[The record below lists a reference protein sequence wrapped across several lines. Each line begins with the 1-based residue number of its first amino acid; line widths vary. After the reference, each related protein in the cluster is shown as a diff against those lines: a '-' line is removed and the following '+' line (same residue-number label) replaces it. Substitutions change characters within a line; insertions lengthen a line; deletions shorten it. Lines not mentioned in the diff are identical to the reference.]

1 MENEDDKL
9 EGVLGSETED
19 TQPEESAVEEPVVGA
34 EVSEQSGSE
43 EQKCVFC
50 QMIEGVIPTTKVYE
64 DDDVLAFN
72 DINPVAPL
80 HVLVIPKKHIATL
93 NDSEDADALLLGKL
107 NRVAAELANKAG
119 FAEEGYR
126 VVMNCNKAAGQAVY
140 HIHLHLLAGR
150 QMSWPPG

>member
-1 MENEDDKL
+1 MTDCLFCKM
-9 EGVLGSETED
+9 
-19 TQPEESAVEEPVVGA
+19 
-34 EVSEQSGSE
+34 VSGD
-43 EQKCVFC
+43 
-50 QMIEGVIPTTKVYE
+50 IAPDKVYE

-80 HVLVIPKKHIATL
+80 HILVIPKKHIATL
-93 NDSEDADALLLGKL
+93 NDAEDTDTLLLGKL
-107 NRVAAELANKAG
+107 NRVAAGLANKAG

-150 QMSWPPG
+150 QMGWPPG